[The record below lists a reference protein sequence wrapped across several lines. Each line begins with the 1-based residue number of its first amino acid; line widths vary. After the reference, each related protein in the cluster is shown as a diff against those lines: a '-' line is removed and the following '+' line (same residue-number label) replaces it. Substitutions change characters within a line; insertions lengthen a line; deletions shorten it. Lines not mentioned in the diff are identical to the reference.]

1 MHRSNSSE
9 YPSALLRNDAVA
21 SGTTTISAQQVGS
34 TYVSVTYKTLSG
46 NQPQAFGNVIS
57 VWNGTNIGWDNRPSA
72 IVTVPITQDTPDGDM
87 VISLGSE
94 PSGGPPYMV
103 AYGTSKSGTTYCAA
117 QIGGVEQPFEPITT
131 KISLRWLGTDSLLA
145 EFSTPPQNDPRANCN
160 WIGLWEGQSF
170 SYNGI
175 NRIAKVPVDTNTAT
189 GSQDMNGLKLKFKTF

>member
-117 QIGGVEQPFEPITT
+117 QIGGVEQPSRAKDDLTRLVNAQAGRIDKGSGNVAAERTHCATDGLLSGGASGGGPGGA
-131 KISLRWLGTDSLLA
+131 KGVLR
-145 EFSTPPQNDPRANCN
+145 
-160 WIGLWEGQSF
+160 
-170 SYNGI
+170 
-175 NRIAKVPVDTNTAT
+175 
-189 GSQDMNGLKLKFKTF
+189 